1 MSKLPLVM
9 VILLAA
15 GCQPSAEPIQVR
27 TPDEMQADVE
37 ALRARWQE
45 LANAD
50 DFAGVAALYTT
61 DAYYVDQYGGVH
73 EGQAA
78 ISGYFEQSLP
88 LSAAY
93 DIMIDGSVTGDGMV
107 ASYGTWSATLTGP
120 GGEMPSSGRWQ
131 TVGLYEPDGTLK
143 LRLHFAMVP
152 APAPPAPTPAK

>member
-1 MSKLPLVM
+1 MRRLPLVPIPVLM
-9 VILLAA
+9 VLLAT

-37 ALRARWQE
+37 ALRAS
-45 LANAD
+45 AD

-73 EGQAA
+73 DGQAA

-93 DIMIDGSVTGDGMV
+93 DIMIDGSVTGDDLV

-120 GGEMPSSGRWQ
+120 EGEVPASGRWQ
-131 TVGLYEPDGTLK
+131 TVGVYEPDGTLK
-143 LRLHFAMVP
+143 LRLHFALVP
-152 APAPPAPTPAK
+152 APAPPAPTPAT